1 MRNISCSYHAI
12 CGTLPY
18 CSCHSRECTAS
29 HLPISLFEQQV
40 PQLLW
45 VATVA
50 VIFGVS
56 YVSLQGL
63 QGPLASLDMSA
74 HVLYRCAHAC
84 SAQQPR
90 LLQLCC
96 MAGRQ
101 HCGTCQSLGCTA
113 HPLHAAT
120 AHPCTFHTH
129 PHPKRGLPARMSRCR
144 LTSNALAFSTVA
156 GENAVHRAE
165 LLEEL
170 SLLREAYST
179 LLYGGYMRLQVLHT
193 KDSIA

>member
-1 MRNISCSYHAI
+1 MRAPHNSPVSCNSVAW
-12 CGTLPY
+12 L
-18 CSCHSRECTAS
+18 TA
-29 HLPISLFEQQV
+29 
-40 PQLLW
+40 LW
-45 VATVA
+45 YMP
-50 VIFGVS
+50 VS
-56 YVSLQGL
+56 WMHR
-63 QGPLASLDMSA
+63 P
-74 HVLYRCAHAC
+74 
-84 SAQQPR
+84 
-90 LLQLCC
+90 
-96 MAGRQ
+96 
-101 HCGTCQSLGCTA
+101 
-113 HPLHAAT
+113 PLHAAT

-193 KDSIA
+193 KDSNA

>member
-18 CSCHSRECTAS
+18 CLCHSRECTAS

-74 HVLYRCAHAC
+74 HVLYRCARAC
-84 SAQQPR
+84 SAQQPC

-96 MAGRQ
+96 MAD
-101 HCGTCQSLGCTA
+101 SIVV
-113 HPLHAAT
+113 HA
-120 AHPCTFHTH
+120 
-129 PHPKRGLPARMSRCR
+129 
-144 LTSNALAFSTVA
+144 
-156 GENAVHRAE
+156 
-165 LLEEL
+165 
-170 SLLREAYST
+170 SLLDAPPTPACCHST
-179 LLYGGYMRLQVLHT
+179 PMHIPHT
-193 KDSIA
+193 SPPQTGPACQDVALPPHKQCTCL